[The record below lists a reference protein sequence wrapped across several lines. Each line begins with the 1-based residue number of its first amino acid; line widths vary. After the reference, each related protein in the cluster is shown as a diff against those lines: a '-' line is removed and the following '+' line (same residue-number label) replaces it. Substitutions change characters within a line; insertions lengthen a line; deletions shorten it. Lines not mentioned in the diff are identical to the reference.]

1 MIQYKRKVYSIQKI
15 REEKTAMSLLQ
26 QRFEERREYIFNRLK
41 QPQYVDRSIETVRQA
56 QMEIKNTV
64 RAIKDLFL
72 LDGTTNPC
80 LPDVAQFSLQHI
92 IQSESFEN
100 IKKLIPSS
108 IRKLTD
114 EERAKIL
121 DETLSVVN
129 QIMNLE
135 RTVFIMMFNS
145 KEQILM
151 DFYKKKRRSQTELH
165 FDVADK
171 EGFDQKFYQIRIEEL
186 RNDIRV
192 VAFKKFCSNEPTPD
206 DLESFKERYKTVILP
221 KVQEIVSLIEPS
233 LIGLDV
239 FLNPV
244 IEYGTN
250 QITLDEMVKQLSEN
264 LSLLHKLSKTEYCPT
279 VEMTVKEYA
288 FLEAMNDSKKVQE
301 LQRSK

>member
-1 MIQYKRKVYSIQKI
+1 
-15 REEKTAMSLLQ
+15 MSLLQ
-26 QRFEERREYIFNRLK
+26 QHFEERREFIFNRLK
-41 QPQYVDRSIETVRQA
+41 QPQYVDRSIEKVRQA
-56 QMEIKNTV
+56 QKEIKNTV
-64 RAIKDLFL
+64 RAIKDMFL
-72 LDGTTNPC
+72 LDRTTDPC

-92 IQSESFEN
+92 ISSESFEN
-100 IKKLIPSS
+100 IKKLVPSS

-114 EERAKIL
+114 EERAKVL
-121 DETLSVVN
+121 DETLIVVN
-129 QIMNLE
+129 QITNLE

-145 KEQILM
+145 KEQLLM

-171 EGFDQKFYQIRIEEL
+171 GGFDLEFYQNRIEEL
-186 RNDIRV
+186 QNDIRV
-192 VAFKKFCSNEPTPD
+192 VAFKKFCSNEPAPD
-206 DLESFKERYKTVILP
+206 DLESFKERYETAILP
-221 KVQEIVSLIEPS
+221 KVQEIVSLIEPN

-244 IEYGTN
+244 IGYGTN
-250 QITLDEMVKQLSEN
+250 QITLDEMVKQLSKN

-288 FLEAMNDSKKVQE
+288 FLESMNDSKKVKE

>member
-1 MIQYKRKVYSIQKI
+1 
-15 REEKTAMSLLQ
+15 MSNLQ
-26 QRFEERREYIFNRLK
+26 QHFEQRREYIFNRLK

-56 QMEIKNTV
+56 QKEIKNTV

-72 LDGTTNPC
+72 LDRTTDPC

-92 IQSESFEN
+92 IKSESFEN
-100 IKKLIPSS
+100 IKKLVPSS

-145 KEQILM
+145 KEQVLM

-171 EGFDQKFYQIRIEEL
+171 DGFDQAFYQKRIDEL
-186 RNDIRV
+186 QNDIRV
-192 VAFKKFCSNEPTPD
+192 VAFKKLCGNEPEPK
-206 DLESFKERYKTVILP
+206 DLESFHERYETFILP
-221 KVQEIVSLIEPS
+221 KVQEIVSLIEPN
-233 LIGLDV
+233 LIDLDV

-244 IEYGTN
+244 IEYGVN
-250 QITLDEMVKQLSEN
+250 QISLDDMIKKLSEN
-264 LSLLHKLSKTEYCPT
+264 LSLLHKLSKAEYCPT
-279 VEMTVKEYA
+279 VEMTVKEYL
-288 FLEAMNDSKKVQE
+288 FLEAMNNSKKVKKLE
-301 LQRSK
+301 PSK

>member
-1 MIQYKRKVYSIQKI
+1 M
-15 REEKTAMSLLQ
+15 TLLQ
-26 QRFEERREYIFNRLK
+26 QHFEQRREYIFNRLK

-56 QMEIKNTV
+56 QKEIKNTV

-72 LDGTTNPC
+72 LDRTTDPC
-80 LPDVAQFSLQHI
+80 LPDISHLSLQHI
-92 IQSESFEN
+92 VTSESFEN
-100 IKKLIPSS
+100 IKSLVPSS
-108 IRKLTD
+108 IRKLND

-145 KEQILM
+145 KEQVLM

-171 EGFDQKFYQIRIEEL
+171 DGFDQEFYQTRIEEL
-186 RNDIRV
+186 RSDIRV
-192 VAFKKFCSNEPTPD
+192 VAFKKFCSNEPKPD
-206 DLESFKERYKTVILP
+206 DVESFKERYETAILP

-244 IEYGTN
+244 IGYGTN
-250 QITLDEMVKQLSEN
+250 QITLDEMVKQLSTN

-288 FLEAMNDSKKVQE
+288 FLEAMNDSKKVKE

>member
-1 MIQYKRKVYSIQKI
+1 MLKHV
-15 REEKTAMSLLQ
+15 REGKTAMSLLQ
-26 QRFEERREYIFNRLK
+26 QHFEERREFIFNRLK
-41 QPQYVDRSIETVRQA
+41 QPQYVDQSIEKIRQA
-56 QMEIKNTV
+56 QKEIKNTI
-64 RAIKDLFL
+64 RAIKDMFL
-72 LDGTTNPC
+72 LDRTTDPC
-80 LPDVAQFSLQHI
+80 LPDIAQVSLQHI
-92 IQSESFEN
+92 INSDSFEN
-100 IKKLIPSS
+100 IKKLVPSS
-108 IRKLTD
+108 VRKLDD
-114 EERAKIL
+114 EERANIL
-121 DETLSVVN
+121 DETLSIVN
-129 QIMNLE
+129 KVTNLE
-135 RTVFIMMFNS
+135 RTVFVMMFNS
-145 KEQILM
+145 KEQLLM

-171 EGFDQKFYQIRIEEL
+171 DGFNQEFYQTRIEEL

-206 DLESFKERYKTVILP
+206 DLESFKERYETTILP

-244 IEYGTN
+244 IGYGTN
-250 QITLDEMVKQLSEN
+250 QITLDEMVKQLSKN

-288 FLEAMNDSKKVQE
+288 FLEAMNDSKKGKE